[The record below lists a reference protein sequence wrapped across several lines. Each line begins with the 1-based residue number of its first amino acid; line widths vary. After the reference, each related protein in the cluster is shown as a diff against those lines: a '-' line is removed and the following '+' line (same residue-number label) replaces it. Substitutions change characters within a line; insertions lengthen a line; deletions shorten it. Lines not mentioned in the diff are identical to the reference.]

1 MVAVKSTGLHL
12 PNDKSAQI
20 SAASWAAYFALC
32 NRLPSKVVF
41 SGAAGSLIQRYYLF
55 TRQYFNVGGGGGISE
70 VANHFQSPPDSF
82 FASPNQSVPSLAS
95 LATSTTTSTSSTSRG
110 HFKPKKCLSLLHLL
124 AGSVA
129 RLNLR
134 TEVLQEDALLA
145 ILLFE
150 MQLRD
155 TAKQAAASSASALS
169 GNNNVSAVDDFSAA
183 NFALHQAA
191 VRLPLAE
198 LDHIMEDD
206 VDDREDEEEE
216 EDGTEQKKKKKK
228 GEQDKSGRSVT
239 MTAGS
244 SGERLQQPPPKLNL
258 SALLHVSVNICPVI
272 ANYPIQLRALQARQ
286 PPLRFHL
293 YN

>member
-1 MVAVKSTGLHL
+1 M
-12 PNDKSAQI
+12 
-20 SAASWAAYFALC
+20 
-32 NRLPSKVVF
+32 
-41 SGAAGSLIQRYYLF
+41 
-55 TRQYFNVGGGGGISE
+55 
-70 VANHFQSPPDSF
+70 
-82 FASPNQSVPSLAS
+82 
-95 LATSTTTSTSSTSRG
+95 
-110 HFKPKKCLSLLHLL
+110 
-124 AGSVA
+124 
-129 RLNLR
+129 
-134 TEVLQEDALLA
+134 LQEDALLA

-169 GNNNVSAVDDFSAA
+169 DNNNVSAVDDFSAA

-293 YN
+293 YNWQWKKAAHWLTDWLTDPGSERVSLFWVWSVFAFLFLLRHYFSYQNELCLSLSFFLS